1 LTQKSYSLLKES
13 WGMLLTYITAMVL
26 VVVLTIHLLLE
37 SPLTGVQLDAT
48 LLFPVAKANLIY
60 FKVVFGLLLYAAV
73 IHGVNGLRVI
83 ALEWFHPRE
92 RAWLLSLLAV
102 MLMGFFLALGSYTLL
117 TVA

>member
-1 LTQKSYSLLKES
+1 MARENYSLLKES

-48 LLFPVAKANLIY
+48 LLFPVAKANLVY

-73 IHGVNGLRVI
+73 IHGINGLRVI
-83 ALEWFHPRE
+83 ALEWFHPR
-92 RAWLLSLLAV
+92 RSVWLLNLLAI
-102 MLMGFFLALGSYTLL
+102 LLTGFFLALGSYTLL
-117 TVA
+117 MVA

>member
-1 LTQKSYSLLKES
+1 
-13 WGMLLTYITAMVL
+13 MLLTYITAMVL

-48 LLFPVAKANLIY
+48 LSFLVARYNLTY

-83 ALEWFHPRE
+83 ALEWLHPRK
-92 RAWLLSLLAV
+92 RGWLLNLLALV
-102 MLMGFFLALGSYTLL
+102 LIGFFLALGSYTLL